1 MKSLPEYGPLALV
14 YDETEVLSRKETQ
27 QIKLFICQFVFSCHK
42 INVLY
47 KVFLTG
53 LLSYTVDQNSIST
66 VVLRQET
73 VCRNL
78 SSL

>member
-1 MKSLPEYGPLALV
+1 MKSLPEYGLLALV

-27 QIKLFICQFVFSCHK
+27 QIKLFFCHFVFSCQK

-53 LLSYTVDQNSIST
+53 LLPYTVDQN
-66 VVLRQET
+66 
-73 VCRNL
+73 C
-78 SSL
+78 SSRVSML